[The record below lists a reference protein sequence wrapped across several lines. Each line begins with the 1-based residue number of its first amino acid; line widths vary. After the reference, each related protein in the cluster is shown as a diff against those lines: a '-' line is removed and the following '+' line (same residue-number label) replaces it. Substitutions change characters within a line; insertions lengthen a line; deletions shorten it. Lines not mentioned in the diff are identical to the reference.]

1 MHPFFKAIIEA
12 YSAANRP
19 SFHQL
24 SPEQARAQ
32 LRATVAA
39 APEPTGLPSLAEVL
53 DGKVPG
59 PQGPVPVRHYIPADA
74 RGTCIYFHSGGWVI
88 GDLDF
93 ADTTC
98 RRLAGA
104 IGAEVIS
111 VDYRL
116 APEHPF
122 PGPLDDCW
130 AVVTWAAANRPGPL
144 ALIGESAGG
153 NLAAACAI
161 RARDA
166 GGPALAAQFLA
177 YPVTDHDFETASY
190 QEVGP
195 RNWLLST
202 ADMRWFWDQYCPAA
216 IDRTDPLLSP
226 LRLADPDGLPPTLVY
241 VAELDPLRDEG
252 LAFARRLHTA
262 GVPVSTRCDFGMLH
276 GYLVA
281 AGAVPQVAEA
291 LDKAAAWLRDRLD
304 TAGRAGPE

>member
-1 MHPFFKAIIEA
+1 MHPFFKAIIDA
-12 YSAANRP
+12 YSTANRP
-19 SFHQL
+19 SFHLL

-32 LRATVAA
+32 LRATAAA
-39 APEPTGLPSLAEVL
+39 APKPAGLPDLAEVVNE
-53 DGKVPG
+53 KVRG
-59 PQGPVPVRHYIPADA
+59 PHGDIAIRRYFPADA
-74 RGTCIYFHSGGWVI
+74 RGTCIYLHSGGWVI

-116 APEHPF
+116 APEHPY
-122 PGPLDDCW
+122 PQPLDDCW
-130 AVVTWAAANRPGPL
+130 AAVEWAAANRPGPL

-166 GGPALAAQFLA
+166 GGPVLAAQFLA
-177 YPVTDHDFETASY
+177 YPVTDHDFGTASY
-190 QEVGP
+190 CEVGN

-202 ADMRWFWDQYCPAA
+202 ADMRWFWDQYCPPP
-216 IDRTDPLLSP
+216 IDRTDPLVSP
-226 LRLADPDGLPPTLVY
+226 LRLTDPAGLPPTLVY

-252 LAFARRLHTA
+252 LTFARHLHAA
-262 GVPVSTRCDFGMLH
+262 GVPVSTRCDFGMPH

-291 LDKAAAWLRDRLD
+291 LDGAAAWLRDQLD
-304 TAGRAGPE
+304 VATI

>member
-1 MHPFFKAIIEA
+1 MHPFFKTIIDA
-12 YSAANRP
+12 YAAANRP
-19 SFHQL
+19 NFHQL
-24 SPEQARAQ
+24 SPEQSRAQ
-32 LRATVAA
+32 LRATLAA
-39 APEPTGLPSLAEVL
+39 APKPTDLPALAEVV
-53 DGKVPG
+53 DETVSG
-59 PQGPVPVRHYIPADA
+59 PNGPVPVRRYVPADA
-74 RGTCIYFHSGGWVI
+74 RGTCVYFHSGGWVI

-104 IGAEVIS
+104 IGCELIS

-116 APEHPF
+116 APEHPY
-122 PGPLDDCW
+122 PQPLDDCW
-130 AVVTWAAANRPGPL
+130 AVVEWVAANRPGPL

-161 RARDA
+161 RARNA
-166 GGPALAAQFLA
+166 GGPAIAGQFLA
-177 YPVTDHDFETASY
+177 YPVTDHDFGTVSY
-190 QEVGP
+190 REVGE

-202 ADMRWFWDQYCPAA
+202 ADMRWFWDQYCPAT

-226 LRLADPDGLPPTLVY
+226 LRLADPSGLPPTLVY

-252 LAFARRLHTA
+252 LAFARRLHVA

-291 LDKAAAWLRDRLD
+291 LEKAAAWLRHRFD
-304 TAGRAGPE
+304 TAQ

>member
-12 YSAANRP
+12 YAAANRP

-53 DGKVPG
+53 DGTVPG
-59 PQGPVPVRHYIPADA
+59 PHGQVPVRHYIPANA

-111 VDYRL
+111 VDYCL

-190 QEVGP
+190 QDVGP

-202 ADMRWFWDQYCPAA
+202 GDMRWFWDQYCPAP
-216 IDRTDPLLSP
+216 IDRTDPQLSP
-226 LRLADPDGLPPTLVY
+226 LRLADPAGLPPTLVY

-252 LAFARRLHTA
+252 LAFARRLHAA
-262 GVPVSTRCDFGMLH
+262 GVPVSTRCDFGMVH

-291 LDKAAAWLRDRLD
+291 FEKAAVWLSNRLD
-304 TAGRAGPE
+304 AAR